1 MTGLVQAVRD
11 DGVSSGSRDDQS
23 AMTGLVQAVVTTSR
37 DDGDDGVSSGSR
49 DDQSAMTGLVQAV
62 RDDGVS
68 SGSRD
73 DQSAMTGLVQAVV
86 TTSPR

>member
-11 DGVSSGSRDDQS
+11 DGVSSGSRDDQ
-23 AMTGLVQAVVTTSR
+23 
-37 DDGDDGVSSGSR
+37 
-49 DDQSAMTGLVQAV
+49 

>member
-1 MTGLVQAVRD
+1 MAGLVQAVRD
-11 DGVSSGSRDDQS
+11 DGVSSGS
-23 AMTGLVQAVVTTSR
+23 
-37 DDGDDGVSSGSR
+37 
-49 DDQSAMTGLVQAV
+49 

-86 TTSPR
+86 TTSP